1 MDETPLE
8 AARLA
13 MEAAE
18 ASGSE
23 ASDGASG
30 LAAPAA
36 ASARLRFFAR
46 LADTELFLLIE
57 DDEAEGDAI
66 RPQVYAVEEGQIVLA
81 FDSEARMGAFLGAP
95 APYAALP
102 GRGLAAW
109 LSGLGV
115 GLGVN
120 LTPEGA
126 GTLLPAEAVEWLATT
141 LQDGAIPEVRD
152 DLRAEAL
159 EPPHGLPEALL
170 PALEAKLA
178 RAGGLAQAAV
188 LAGVRYAGGG
198 RGHLLALLAPVPG
211 AETALVRAVQE
222 ALVFSGVEA
231 GSLDVVF
238 PEAGSALAQ
247 RLDAVGLRIALPP
260 RPEVARP
267 AGPQPPGTDP
277 NRPPRLK

>member
-1 MDETPLE
+1 MDDTPLE
-8 AARLA
+8 AARRA
-13 MEAAE
+13 MDAAEAAE
-18 ASGSE
+18 AAEG
-23 ASDGASG
+23 GT
-30 LAAPAA
+30 AA
-36 ASARLRFFAR
+36 AAARLRFFAR

-57 DDEAEGDAI
+57 DDEAAGDAI
-66 RPQVYAVEEGQIVLA
+66 SPQVYSVDDGQIVLA
-81 FDSEARMGAFLGAP
+81 FDSEARLAAFLGGP

-109 LSGLGV
+109 LSGQGV

-120 LTPEGA
+120 LTAEGQ
-126 GTLLPAEAVEWLATT
+126 GTLLPAEAVDWLAAT
-141 LQDGAIPEVRD
+141 LRDGAIPEVRE

-159 EPPHGLPEALL
+159 APPAGLPEALL

-178 RAGGLAQAAV
+178 RAGGLAEAAI

-198 RGHLLALLAPVPG
+198 RGHLLALIAPAPG

-238 PEAGSALAQ
+238 PERGSPLAQ
-247 RLDAVGLRIALPP
+247 RLDLVGLRIALPAPPAPP
-260 RPEVARP
+260 RPAAP
-267 AGPQPPGTDP
+267 PPPGSDP
-277 NRPPRLK
+277 DRPPRLK